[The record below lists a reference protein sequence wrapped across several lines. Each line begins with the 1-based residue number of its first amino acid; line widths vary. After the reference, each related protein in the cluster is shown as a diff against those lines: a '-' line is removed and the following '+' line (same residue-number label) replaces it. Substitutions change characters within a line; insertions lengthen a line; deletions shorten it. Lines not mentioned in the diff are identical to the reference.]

1 MGKKYGYIIGRFSPV
16 TKGHEKLI
24 EYALTKVDVLLILVG
39 SADKKNTFRNP
50 FSIETRMRLLTKI
63 YKKEIENKQIILA
76 PLNDLTEE
84 TDIQGGKWGKYLIQN
99 VEKILKIKPDY
110 SIYGEEESRKYWFNK
125 EDVINIEDIILKR
138 TEEDISA
145 TKVREI
151 IAKNDYENF
160 KKFVNSK
167 IYEDYNDIRNEL
179 LKTKEYLEI
188 SRGR

>member
-99 VEKILKIKPDY
+99 VEKILKRKPDY

-167 IYEDYNDIRNEL
+167 IYEDYKDIRNEL

>member
-24 EYALTKVDVLLILVG
+24 QYALTKVDVLLILVG

-63 YKKEIENKQIILA
+63 YKDEIENKQIILA

-99 VEKILKIKPDY
+99 VEKILKRKPDY

-179 LKTKEYLEI
+179 LETKEYLEI

>member
-24 EYALTKVDVLLILVG
+24 QYALTKVDVLLILVG

-63 YKKEIENKQIILA
+63 YKDEIENKQIILA

-99 VEKILKIKPDY
+99 VEKILKRKPDY

-145 TKVREI
+145 TKVREF

-179 LKTKEYLEI
+179 LETKEYLEI

>member
-99 VEKILKIKPDY
+99 VEKILKRKPDY